1 MIRKNPNYSS
11 RQYVVIGIF
20 SIITTI
26 LLARLFYIQIISQD
40 YKKDNTVRHI
50 TLYPSRGRIID
61 RNGKVLVYNDAIY
74 DLMVVPRAV
83 KKIDTVSFC
92 NLLNIDKD
100 TYINELK
107 KARRYSSFKP
117 SVFIS
122 QLTKEEYGKIA
133 AVLYKYPGFYFQI
146 RSIRSYNYPIAAHT
160 VGNIGEVSRQDLEND
175 SYYSIGDFIGKSGI
189 ESYYEK
195 ELRGKKGVRLIV
207 VDVHNREKES
217 FMDGR
222 YDTLPVAG
230 KDIILGLDADL
241 QKYGEY
247 LMNNKSGSIVAI
259 EPSTGEVLAMI
270 SAPTY
275 NPTDLVGRKRSDS
288 YQRLLDD
295 SLRPLINRAVNGTYP
310 PGSTFKTINALI
322 GLQSK
327 AVNTTTKYIC
337 NGPESSPIKCTH
349 YHHSPVGLIDGLE
362 NSCNPYFW
370 NVYQD
375 MLNSYRFKNVKQG
388 YQFWYDLVLQFGLG
402 TSFKTDIAS
411 NSSGNIPDTNYFNK
425 LYRGVWN
432 AMTVRSL
439 SIGQGELLVT
449 PLQLANMAA
458 AIGNE
463 GFYYPPHYIKRFEDG
478 SMNDSIYHKVTI
490 DIDKAYF
497 KNVKEGMRNV
507 FEGNR
512 GTARFYRIDSITV
525 AGKTGTA
532 ENPHGLDHSII
543 MAFAPIDNPRIA
555 IAVIVENAGFG
566 SSWAAP
572 IASLMIE
579 KYIKGYVTRP
589 EIEERVVKFE
599 DIK

>member
-1 MIRKNPNYSS
+1 M
-11 RQYVVIGIF
+11 
-20 SIITTI
+20 
-26 LLARLFYIQIISQD
+26 
-40 YKKDNTVRHI
+40 
-50 TLYPSRGRIID
+50 
-61 RNGKVLVYNDAIY
+61 
-74 DLMVVPRAV
+74 
-83 KKIDTVSFC
+83 
-92 NLLNIDKD
+92 
-100 TYINELK
+100 
-107 KARRYSSFKP
+107 
-117 SVFIS
+117 
-122 QLTKEEYGKIA
+122 TKEEYGKIA

-463 GFYYPPHYIKRFEDG
+463 GYYYPPHYIKRFEDG

>member
-1 MIRKNPNYSS
+1 MTVITALATSLVNPASK
-11 RQYVVIGIF
+11 V
-20 SIITTI
+20 TM
-26 LLARLFYIQIISQD
+26 
-40 YKKDNTVRHI
+40 K
-50 TLYPSRGRIID
+50 RIE
-61 RNGKVLVYNDAIY
+61 R
-74 DLMVVPRAV
+74 
-83 KKIDTVSFC
+83 
-92 NLLNIDKD
+92 
-100 TYINELK
+100 
-107 KARRYSSFKP
+107 
-117 SVFIS
+117 
-122 QLTKEEYGKIA
+122 
-133 AVLYKYPGFYFQI
+133 
-146 RSIRSYNYPIAAHT
+146 
-160 VGNIGEVSRQDLEND
+160 
-175 SYYSIGDFIGKSGI
+175 
-189 ESYYEK
+189 
-195 ELRGKKGVRLIV
+195 KKGVRLIV

-327 AVNTTTKYIC
+327 AVNTRTKYIC

-478 SMNDSIYHKVTI
+478 NMNDSIYHKVTI

-579 KYIKGYVTRP
+579 NTSKVM
-589 EIEERVVKFE
+589 
-599 DIK
+599 